1 MSIERRHVHEAAERQ
16 MGFCQCVRTG
26 DLVFLSGA
34 VSWDENFQPLHKN
47 DMAAQIDQ
55 IYANLTH
62 ALKHFDLDFDNVV
75 KETGFTT
82 DMDATLSALGARA
95 KYYSSGLLPA
105 ATWVEVTRLA
115 HPDLLLE
122 IELIANMKK

>member
-1 MSIERRHVHEAAERQ
+1 MPIERRHVHEAAERQ
-16 MGFCQCVRTG
+16 MGFCQCVRVG

-34 VSWDENFQPLHKN
+34 VSWDENFQPLHPG

-55 IYANLTH
+55 IYQNLTK
-62 ALKHFDLDFDNVV
+62 ALKRFDLDFDHVV

-82 DMDATLSALGARA
+82 NMDATLGALAARA
-95 KYYSSGLLPA
+95 KYYASGALPA

-122 IELIANMKK
+122 IELIASISK